1 MRCVCSEEERKRGD
15 FTRRQ
20 RQRNKKERKAKKKT
34 RDTKKI
40 TDKVTYTKGEE
51 KAVYIYIERETR
63 ARF

>member
-1 MRCVCSEEERKRGD
+1 MYAAKKREREGILPEGRDKE
-15 FTRRQ
+15 TR
-20 RQRNKKERKAKKKT
+20 KKGRRKKKKT